1 MSNRKSCVLRFCVI
15 LFFFLLAEPAF
26 TKSFFDVNDKKVV
39 DDIYRETYHF
49 HFRKVD
55 SLIRANEVLYN
66 VNLEF
71 NLAVVNYYW
80 WRLISGEQNGKYAD
94 LVTERIEKIEKT
106 YTTTNAKTGDA
117 ERFLLVSIFAYNAR
131 VSLVDNSYFAAISNL
146 SKYYSFLKISIG
158 SEPRYTPFYLTS
170 GLFFFFTGLAK
181 ERAPLLSP
189 FINQYSAGNVVTG
202 YNYLKT
208 ASACDDWKVSQEA
221 KYFLMKIN
229 FDVYRN
235 YSEAAKY
242 CNQLL
247 GVYPENMLFQLYM
260 FRTSL
265 ALNQVACAK
274 ARLSIMERTANDNN
288 QLTADEKEFFIR
300 EAKSALAA
308 YSEK

>member
-1 MSNRKSCVLRFCVI
+1 M
-15 LFFFLLAEPAF
+15 
-26 TKSFFDVNDKKVV
+26 
-39 DDIYRETYHF
+39 
-49 HFRKVD
+49 
-55 SLIRANEVLYN
+55 
-66 VNLEF
+66 
-71 NLAVVNYYW
+71 
-80 WRLISGEQNGKYAD
+80 
-94 LVTERIEKIEKT
+94 
-106 YTTTNAKTGDA
+106 
-117 ERFLLVSIFAYNAR
+117 
-131 VSLVDNSYFAAISNL
+131 
-146 SKYYSFLKISIG
+146 
-158 SEPRYTPFYLTS
+158 
-170 GLFFFFTGLAK
+170 
-181 ERAPLLSP
+181 
-189 FINQYSAGNVVTG
+189 VTG

-260 FRTSL
+260 FRISL